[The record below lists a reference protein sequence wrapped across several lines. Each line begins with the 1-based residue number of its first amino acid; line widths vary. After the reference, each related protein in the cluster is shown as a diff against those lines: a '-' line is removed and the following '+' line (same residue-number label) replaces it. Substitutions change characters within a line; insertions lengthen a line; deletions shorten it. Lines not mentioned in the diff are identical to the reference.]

1 MMYTALESSRDFEP
15 LVHSLN
21 RKSGHC
27 VSELKSRR
35 AESMGQRYE
44 EEKHKAESYVFLLFP

>member
-1 MMYTALESSRDFEP
+1 MYAALESSRDFEP

-35 AESMGQRYE
+35 AKSLQQRYE
-44 EEKHKAESYVFLLFP
+44 EQKHKVESYVFLLFP